1 MRAAWILLSVVL
13 ALAPAAGMAGDSK
26 GGADGLVAELE
37 VAPAV
42 VGRPS
47 RIDWRL
53 TERHNGRPAP
63 AQLTLTITHM
73 EKGRRVFFLDRIPT
87 EGNFSLI
94 FQFTD
99 GAAYRISSIGWIQ
112 GRGAVQEQREVHVTA
127 VEPPRQAIYPLIFL
141 FLAVIALG
149 LAAGRFSR
157 SIFSPPPRD

>member
-1 MRAAWILLSVVL
+1 MRRMRAAWILLSVVL
-13 ALAPAAGMAGDSK
+13 ALAPAAGMTGDSK
-26 GGADGLVAELE
+26 GSADGPVAELE

-53 TERHNGRPAP
+53 TEGKGGRTVPAR
-63 AQLTLTITHM
+63 LTLLITHL
-73 EKGRRVFFLDRIPT
+73 EKGKRVFFLDRIPT
-87 EGNFSLI
+87 AGNFSLI
-94 FQFTD
+94 FHFTD

-112 GRGAVQEQREVHVTA
+112 GRGAVQEQRGVHVTA
-127 VEPPRQAIYPLIFL
+127 VEPPRQAIYPLLFL

-157 SIFSPPPRD
+157 GRGG